1 MRIGSLFGKMAVLAS
16 IYDKAQRAGNGV
28 WGVGCGGRELKMR
41 LGKLNGTQ
49 TDTAHFPQ
57 NSKFILPC
65 PPSHRVTASPCLPS
79 SHPIWN
85 DEMKIVSLL
94 PSATEIVD
102 ILGCT
107 DRLVGRSH
115 ECDYPPQ
122 VQQLPVCTQ
131 PKFDPVGTSGEIHDR
146 VTEVLQSALSVYRV
160 ETQMLQQLQPTH
172 IITQAQC
179 EVCAVSLADVERA
192 VAQLTGFEP
201 EIISLQPTVLEE
213 VWQDIRRVANC
224 LGVDGEKAVAS
235 LQSRVAACQQQ
246 VETVP
251 ESDRPRVA
259 TIEWADP
266 LMAAGNWVPE
276 LIELAGGQSL
286 FGEVGKHSPWMKWEE
301 LHAADPDII
310 ILMPCGFDL
319 SRTRQDADALAQH
332 PQWQELRAVRTGRV
346 YLSDGNQYFNR
357 PGPRLVDSL
366 EILAEI
372 LYPDLAR
379 FGHQG
384 QGWMPYE

>member
-1 MRIGSLFGKMAVLAS
+1 
-16 IYDKAQRAGNGV
+16 
-28 WGVGCGGRELKMR
+28 
-41 LGKLNGTQ
+41 
-49 TDTAHFPQ
+49 
-57 NSKFILPC
+57 
-65 PPSHRVTASPCLPS
+65 
-79 SHPIWN
+79 
-85 DEMKIVSLL
+85 MKIVSLL
-94 PSATEIVD
+94 PSATEIVNV
-102 ILGCT
+102 LGCT

-122 VQQLPVCTQ
+122 VRQLPICTQ

-146 VTEVLQSALSVYRV
+146 VTEVLHSALSVYRV
-160 ETQMLQQLQPTH
+160 ETQILQQLQPTH

-201 EIISLQPTVLEE
+201 DIISLQPTVLDE
-213 VWQDIRRVANC
+213 VWQDIRRVADC
-224 LGVDGEKAVAS
+224 LGVDGEGAVAS
-235 LQSRVAACQQQ
+235 LQSRVATCRQQ
-246 VETVP
+246 VETAP
-251 ESDRPRVA
+251 HRPRVA

-301 LHAADPDII
+301 LQAADPDVII
-310 ILMPCGFDL
+310 FMPCGFDL
-319 SRTRQDADALAQH
+319 SRTRQDADRLSQH
-332 PQWQELRAVRTGRV
+332 PQWQALRAVRTGRV

-372 LYPDLAR
+372 LHPDRAQ

-384 QGWMPYE
+384 KGWMQYE